1 MEQIRLGVAGLGRAF
16 MLMLPTL
23 VQHPRVRLVAATDPR
38 ADALDRFRADFAGAR
53 THPSVEALCDDPAI
67 DAVYISTP
75 HQFHLAHVQAAAAR
89 RKHVLVEKPMA
100 LNLAEAQAMVEAARA
115 AGIHLLVGH
124 SHSFD
129 APYLRARDLIRS
141 GSYGALRMITAL
153 NFTDYLYRPRRPEEL
168 DTAQGGGAV
177 FSQAPHQ
184 VEIAR
189 LLADH
194 PARSVRASTSVW
206 DRARGTEGAYAAFLD
221 FGEGLTA
228 ALTYSGHGHFD
239 SDAFMGWTG
248 EMGFR
253 RDPDRHGEAR
263 AALARLA
270 SPAEEAALKS
280 RRAYGAALGAEEA
293 RGAPPPSAH
302 NHFGLFIASC
312 EGADLRPM
320 PDGVMI
326 HGDAERRFETLPP
339 PAVARAEVIDELWE
353 AIALG
358 RAPWHSG
365 ASGMATLEIC
375 LGILDSARQ
384 GREIP
389 LHHQGVP
396 ATCR

>member
-1 MEQIRLGVAGLGRAF
+1 MQQIRLGVAGLGRAF

-23 VQHPRVRLVAATDPR
+23 VHHPRLRLVAATDPR
-38 ADALDRFRADFAGAR
+38 ADALDRFRADFPGAR
-53 THPSVEALCDDPAI
+53 THATVEALCDDPAV

-89 RKHVLVEKPMA
+89 GKHVLVEKPMA
-100 LNLAEAQAMVEAARA
+100 LTIEEAQAMVAAARA
-115 AGIHLLVGH
+115 GRIHLLVGH

-129 APYLRARDLIRS
+129 APYLRTRDLIRS
-141 GSYGALRMITAL
+141 GEFGALRMITAL

-168 DTAQGGGAV
+168 DTTQGGGAV

-189 LLADH
+189 LLADR
-194 PARSVRASTSVW
+194 PARSLRASTGIW

-228 ALTYSGHGHFD
+228 SLTYSGHGHFD

-248 EMGFR
+248 EMGLP
-253 RDPDRHGEAR
+253 RDPDRYGEAR

-270 SPAEEAALKS
+270 SPAEEAALKT

-293 RGAPPPSAH
+293 RRAAPPPAH

-312 EGADLRPM
+312 ERADLRPT

-326 HGDAERRFETLPP
+326 HADAERRFEPMPP
-339 PAVARAEVIDELWE
+339 PAVARAEVIDELWD
-353 AIALG
+353 AVALG
-358 RAPWHSG
+358 RPPWHSG
-365 ASGMATLEIC
+365 ESGLATLEIC
-375 LGILDSARQ
+375 LALLDSARQ
-384 GREIP
+384 GHEVP